1 MGLNMNHVGKPRD
14 KKMLHAMIM
23 AALIKT
29 RSRSRRMR
37 HEPACTRAIRAIR
50 SNSIRSERGC
60 PLRL

>member
-29 RSRSRRMR
+29 RSHSCTPNFVVPNSR
-37 HEPACTRAIRAIR
+37 
-50 SNSIRSERGC
+50 
-60 PLRL
+60 

>member
-29 RSRSRRMR
+29 
-37 HEPACTRAIRAIR
+37 HQPQPADAT
-50 SNSIRSERGC
+50 
-60 PLRL
+60 